1 MIYLAAIVLAYFISF
16 VILTKKDKSYSDY
29 LLSAWLGF
37 TGTHLLVRYLY
48 NEDTVPDYP
57 SLVTIGFSLPL
68 IQGPFLL
75 LYTKA
80 QLNGRSFRLYD
91 LLHFLPLAVSIA
103 SFADFHFLG
112 YEEKRDVFARKGEGY
127 ETRLLLNLVAVSV
140 SGIIY
145 AVVAFV
151 RLVAYRKNLPHRF
164 SNTEKIKLDW
174 LFYLVIWIVIIWI
187 AVVFTRNDTLIFGS
201 ACLFVIWI
209 GYFGIKQVKIFS
221 QPQEEVAVFETP
233 GEIETPEEASA
244 VVKYQKSRLSDQ
256 EAEEIFSRLKKY
268 LAEEKPQL
276 NPELKLDDLADA
288 LDVHPNHLSQV
299 INSKE
304 GKNFYDLI
312 NELRI
317 REFIARMSDPEST
330 QFTILAVAFDCGFNS
345 KTSFNRNFKKHTG
358 QTPSEYLKSAQV
370 PA

>member
-1 MIYLAAIVLAYFISF
+1 MLYIAAIVLAFFISF

-29 LLSAWLGF
+29 LLSAWLGL
-37 TGTHLLVRYLY
+37 TGTHLLARYIFRDITIP
-48 NEDTVPDYP
+48 EYP

-68 IQGPFLL
+68 IQGPFLF

-80 QLNGRSFRLYD
+80 QLSGRSFRFYD
-91 LLHFLPLAVSIA
+91 LLHFLPLLLSVL
-103 SFADFHFLG
+103 SFSDFHLLN
-112 YEEKRDVFARKGEGY
+112 YEEKQNVFAQKGAGY
-127 ETRLLLNLVAVSV
+127 ETRLLINLLAICA
-140 SGIIY
+140 SGVVYVI
-145 AVVAFV
+145 VAFV
-151 RLVAYRKNLPHRF
+151 RLVAYRRSLPHRF

-174 LFYLVIWIVIIWI
+174 LFYLMIWIVVIWIAIL
-187 AVVFTRNDTLIFGS
+187 FTRDDNLIFGAAS
-201 ACLFVIWI
+201 LFVMWI

-221 QPQEEVAVFETP
+221 QPPSDGIATSISEEQQFPLTNTP
-233 GEIETPEEASA
+233 SP
-244 VVKYQKSRLSDQ
+244 KYQKSSLSQ
-256 EAEEIFSRLKKY
+256 AEAEEIFSLLKKHIS
-268 LAEEKPQL
+268 EEKPHL
-276 NPELKLDDLADA
+276 NPELKLDDLATA

-317 REFIARMSDPEST
+317 NEFISRMADPNYA

-358 QTPSEYLKSAQV
+358 QTPSDYLKARQIPV
-370 PA
+370 